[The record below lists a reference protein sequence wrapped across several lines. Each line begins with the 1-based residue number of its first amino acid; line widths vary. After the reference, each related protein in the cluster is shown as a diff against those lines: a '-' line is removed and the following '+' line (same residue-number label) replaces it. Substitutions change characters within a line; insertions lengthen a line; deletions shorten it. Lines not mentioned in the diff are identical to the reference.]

1 VGTVKPGG
9 GPLVERPLTA
19 DDLEAAVGLS
29 AEPGWN
35 QIAADWRLMI
45 DQGLA
50 IGMEAEGRRLVAS
63 GLSLP
68 YGDRFAWIA
77 MILVTTAYRR
87 RGIATY
93 VMRRCIEMLQARN
106 LIPALDATPE
116 GRQVYL
122 PLGFKDVYTLTR
134 LIAERPTLPRTPPGD
149 GGVRQMTEADL
160 DAVSDYDR
168 EPFGADRR
176 YVLKNLFERMPAAA
190 FVHETEGKIDGFVL
204 VRDGRLCAQVGP
216 LAADHEEHAL
226 ALVWH
231 ALAALDGP
239 VCLDVAD
246 HHRGLLNWLRRRGCA
261 DLLPFIRM
269 IQGRS
274 EPLDNP
280 ERVFV
285 IAGPELG

>member
-1 VGTVKPGG
+1 MKPSTDL
-9 GPLVERPLTA
+9 LVERPLTP
-19 DDLEAAVGLS
+19 DDVEAAVCLS

-35 QIAADWRLMI
+35 QIAADWELMI

-50 IGMEAEGRRLVAS
+50 IGMEAEGGRLAAS

-68 YGDRFAWIA
+68 YGDLFAWIA
-77 MILVTTAYRR
+77 MILVTADYRR
-87 RGIATY
+87 RGVATH
-93 VMRRCIEMLQARN
+93 VMRRCIEMLRARS

-116 GRQVYL
+116 GRQLYL
-122 PLGFKDVYTLTR
+122 PLGFEDVYTITR
-134 LIAERPTLPRTPPGD
+134 LITERPTLPRRPPGD
-149 GGVRQMTEADL
+149 AGVRQMTGADL

-168 EPFGADRR
+168 GPFGAERR
-176 YVLKNLFERMPAAA
+176 YVLKNLFERLPAAA

-204 VRDGRLCAQVGP
+204 ARDGRLCAQVGP
-216 LAADHEEHAL
+216 LVADDEERAR

-246 HHRGLLNWLRRRGCA
+246 HHRRLLDWLRHHGCA

-269 IQGRS
+269 IQGQS
-274 EPLDNP
+274 EPLDDP
-280 ERVFV
+280 ERVFA

>member
-1 VGTVKPGG
+1 MKPGG
-9 GPLVERPLTA
+9 DALVERSLTTEDA
-19 DDLEAAVGLS
+19 EIAVRLS
-29 AEPGWN
+29 AEPEWN
-35 QIAADWRLMI
+35 QIAADWKLMI

-50 IGMEAEGRRLVAS
+50 IGMEVEGGRLVAS

-68 YGDRFAWIA
+68 YGGRFAWIA
-77 MILVTTAYRR
+77 MILVTAAYRR
-87 RGIATY
+87 RGIATH

-122 PLGFKDVYTLTR
+122 RLGFKDVYTLTR
-134 LIAERPTLPRTPPGD
+134 LITERPTLPRTPPGD
-149 GGVRQMTEADL
+149 GGARQMTEADL
-160 DAVSDYDR
+160 DVVSDYDR
-168 EPFGADRR
+168 EPFGAERR
-176 YVLKNLFERMPAAA
+176 YVLKNLFERLPAAA
-190 FVHETEGKIDGFVL
+190 FVHETGGKIDGFVL
-204 VRDGRLCAQVGP
+204 ARDGRLCAQVGP
-216 LAADHEEHAL
+216 LVTDREEHAL

-246 HHRGLLNWLRRRGCA
+246 HHRWLLVWLRRHGCT

-274 EPLDNP
+274 EPLDDP